1 MPSSRPLILASL
13 FLATLSLIGTGCSST
28 RAGDEYFTQ
37 GTKSWELG
45 KDDDAIKAYSLGL
58 RKDAEHE
65 QMRLNLARI
74 YYERGET
81 PYLQNR
87 RLLKQVD
94 AAEDRKDMKASSQL
108 KIQADTQHKQA
119 EIHYR
124 ACNEQLDELLAKAEK
139 PKVVA
144 HAAYLRFRTA
154 LFFEDWKVAKS
165 SLRQAIDKGGLE
177 GTRKAKYESFLR
189 RLETETPGA
198 LIKTDD
204 S

>member
-1 MPSSRPLILASL
+1 MASTRPSILASL
-13 FLATLSLIGTGCSST
+13 FLSALPLLGGGCSST
-28 RAGDEYFTQ
+28 RAGDEYFTE
-37 GTKSWELG
+37 GTKNWELG
-45 KDDDAIKAYSLGL
+45 KDDAAIQAYTRGL

-87 RLLKQVD
+87 RLLKQVEE
-94 AAEDRKDMKASSQL
+94 AEDRKDLKASSLL
-108 KIQADTQHKQA
+108 KVQAEAQHKQA

-139 PKVVA
+139 PKIIA

-154 LFFEDWKVAKS
+154 MFFEDWKVARS

-177 GTRKAKYESFLR
+177 GTRKAKYESFLK
-189 RLETETPGA
+189 RLETETPSA
-198 LIKTDD
+198 LIRPED

>member
-13 FLATLSLIGTGCSST
+13 FLAALPFLGTGCASG
-28 RAGDEYFTQ
+28 RAGDEYFAQ

-45 KDDDAIKAYSLGL
+45 KDDEAIKAYSRGL
-58 RKDAEHE
+58 RKDGDHE

-74 YYERGET
+74 YYERGEA
-81 PYLQNR
+81 PYMQNR

-94 AAEDRKDMKASSQL
+94 AAEDRKDMKASSML
-108 KIQADTQHKQA
+108 KIQADAQHKQA

-154 LFFEDWKVAKS
+154 MFFEDWKVART
-165 SLRQAIDKGGLE
+165 SLRQAIDKGRLE
-177 GTRKAKYESFLR
+177 GTRKAKYESFLK